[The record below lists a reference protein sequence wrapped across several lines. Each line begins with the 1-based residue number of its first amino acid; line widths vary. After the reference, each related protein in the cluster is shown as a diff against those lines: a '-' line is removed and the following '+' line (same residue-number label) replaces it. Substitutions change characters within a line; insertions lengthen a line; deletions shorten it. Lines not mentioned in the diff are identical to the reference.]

1 MIKMASMVAKA
12 NSSCSSQVSPL
23 ASIQEKGTRNK
34 RKFHADPPLGDSSK
48 IMSSAQN
55 ECQGYEFS
63 AEKFE
68 ATLGHGMSSACD
80 MCGANQDHSD
90 GLKLDL
96 GFSSALG
103 SSEVGPS
110 QPRGGVESEE
120 SHDADWSDLT
130 ESQLEELVLSN
141 LDAIFKS
148 AIKKIVACGY
158 TEEEARKAILRS
170 GRCYGCKDTVSNI
183 VDNTLAF
190 LRNCQDIELSREH
203 CFEDLQQLGKYVL
216 AELVCVLREVRPFFS
231 TGDAMWC
238 LLICD
243 MNVSHACAM
252 DGDPSS
258 SFAADGASNGASSV
272 STQPQSK
279 PEPKCSELNFPNP
292 CSESK
297 ASTNETAVPKITKP
311 KNSAVLNGPVSDK
324 EGSDSTVD
332 PIDKSFN
339 IAGSSQSTIL
349 EEKFVITKKVHSGG
363 NKRDYI
369 VRQKSL
375 HQEKS
380 YRTYG
385 SKASRAGKLSGLGG
399 LILDKKLKSVPDSTS
414 VNIKNASL
422 RLSKAMGVDVP
433 QDNRNLNLPS
443 SPPSQA
449 AFNSESSSTGS
460 SIPKTDISS
469 TLAPVSALP
478 ALPAVN
484 TPPASSAA
492 DTELSLSLPA
502 KSNST
507 SIRASC
513 SAKAPKS
520 SYAGISYDKSLTQWV
535 PHDKKDEMIIKLIPR
550 AQELQNQL
558 QEWTEWANQKVMQAA
573 RRLGK
578 DKAELK
584 SLRHEKEEVERLKKE
599 KLVLE
604 ESTMKKLTE
613 MENALCKASGKVE
626 RANSAVRRLEVEN
639 AVLRQEMET
648 AKLRA
653 AESAASCQEVSKRE
667 KKTLMKFQSWEKQKT
682 LLQEEFATER
692 RKFLELLQDLER
704 AKQIQEQ
711 HEVCFR
717 EFGTNFL
724 LHLFQRLH
732 TGYVVTMVC
741 QSFDF

>member
-1 MIKMASMVAKA
+1 
-12 NSSCSSQVSPL
+12 
-23 ASIQEKGTRNK
+23 
-34 RKFHADPPLGDSSK
+34 
-48 IMSSAQN
+48 
-55 ECQGYEFS
+55 
-63 AEKFE
+63 
-68 ATLGHGMSSACD
+68 
-80 MCGANQDHSD
+80 
-90 GLKLDL
+90 
-96 GFSSALG
+96 
-103 SSEVGPS
+103 
-110 QPRGGVESEE
+110 
-120 SHDADWSDLT
+120 
-130 ESQLEELVLSN
+130 
-141 LDAIFKS
+141 
-148 AIKKIVACGY
+148 
-158 TEEEARKAILRS
+158 
-170 GRCYGCKDTVSNI
+170 
-183 VDNTLAF
+183 
-190 LRNCQDIELSREH
+190 
-203 CFEDLQQLGKYVL
+203 
-216 AELVCVLREVRPFFS
+216 
-231 TGDAMWC
+231 
-238 LLICD
+238 
-243 MNVSHACAM
+243 
-252 DGDPSS
+252 
-258 SFAADGASNGASSV
+258 
-272 STQPQSK
+272 
-279 PEPKCSELNFPNP
+279 
-292 CSESK
+292 
-297 ASTNETAVPKITKP
+297 
-311 KNSAVLNGPVSDK
+311 
-324 EGSDSTVD
+324 
-332 PIDKSFN
+332 
-339 IAGSSQSTIL
+339 
-349 EEKFVITKKVHSGG
+349 
-363 NKRDYI
+363 
-369 VRQKSL
+369 
-375 HQEKS
+375 
-380 YRTYG
+380 
-385 SKASRAGKLSGLGG
+385 
-399 LILDKKLKSVPDSTS
+399 
-414 VNIKNASL
+414 
-422 RLSKAMGVDVP
+422 MGVDVP